1 MPTLP
6 PTPPFRQLVRIGI
19 NDYQAGIVRYR
30 YQDQGRGFEGGALC
44 ITERPVSG
52 TFASWH
58 VYRLALVE
66 DAKAR
71 RGIEQVRD
79 FLTGFILIIG
89 LRAALSIPRYP
100 RYSGGWILR
109 TLLLTG
115 LYLVFSLCGM
125 IVMVRLGEALLPSSL
140 TDDQV
145 GLLYLGG
152 WILWMTTGTIGLIRL
167 NRMKT

>member
-1 MPTLP
+1 MYET
-6 PTPPFRQLVRIGI
+6 
-19 NDYQAGIVRYR
+19 
-30 YQDQGRGFEGGALC
+30 
-44 ITERPVSG
+44 
-52 TFASWH
+52 
-58 VYRLALVE
+58 
-66 DAKAR
+66 
-71 RGIEQVRD
+71 

-125 IVMVRLGEALLPSSL
+125 IVMVRLGEALLTSSL